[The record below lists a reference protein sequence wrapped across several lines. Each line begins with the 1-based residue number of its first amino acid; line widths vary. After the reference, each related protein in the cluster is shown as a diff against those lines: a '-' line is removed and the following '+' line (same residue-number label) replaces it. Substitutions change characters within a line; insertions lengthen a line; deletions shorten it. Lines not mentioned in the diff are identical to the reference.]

1 MEVVD
6 VLFLITVSVYSPQWF
21 IAAFIGIQIQ
31 ALPFVC
37 TAFLNHL
44 HPVPQEGG
52 AVARLTVTVQLM
64 FFNPPAKCIV
74 DVAVAFSMVQL
85 FDTHFGQAVFGIV
98 MVILGTA
105 GGLFAAGTS
114 VFVVAV
120 VVVQYDIRQDVC
132 SRTAGLFFGQAAI
145 AVVLKT
151 GIHSAL
157 AAQGFPVQVVALDVA
172 DNLTVQVNLVQ
183 MAGTIIQFVDGTS
196 IRQGGGDA
204 VAQFVILML
213 QDTLCSG
220 FAQQVAHYEVLCFS
234 IFILANLVR
243 TVGGNFPA
251 IFLT

>member
-6 VLFLITVSVYSPQWF
+6 MLFLITVSVYPRQRF

-37 TAFLNHL
+37 AAFLNHL

-52 AVARLTVTVQLM
+52 AVAWLAVTVQPV
-64 FFNPPAKCIV
+64 FFNPPAEGIV

-120 VVVQYDIRQDVC
+120 FQSAEAEQLIKADQVLIAFFFTASSVQQVGRSI
-132 SRTAGLFFGQAAI
+132 
-145 AVVLKT
+145 VL
-151 GIHSAL
+151 
-157 AAQGFPVQVVALDVA
+157 QGFPVSLVATVLIYVRKFTYSSKK
-172 DNLTVQVNLVQ
+172 NLN
-183 MAGTIIQFVDGTS
+183 DG
-196 IRQGGGDA
+196 A
-204 VAQFVILML
+204 
-213 QDTLCSG
+213 
-220 FAQQVAHYEVLCFS
+220 
-234 IFILANLVR
+234 R
-243 TVGGNFPA
+243 TFD
-251 IFLT
+251 IFLEKRS